1 MKKFTEWAQQEIT
14 VEERISKFVNK
25 STEIMQTEEQR
36 EKRMKKNEQN
46 LKEMWNTI
54 KYTNKNRS

>member
-1 MKKFTEWAQQEIT
+1 
-14 VEERISKFVNK
+14 
-25 STEIMQTEEQR
+25 MQTEEQR